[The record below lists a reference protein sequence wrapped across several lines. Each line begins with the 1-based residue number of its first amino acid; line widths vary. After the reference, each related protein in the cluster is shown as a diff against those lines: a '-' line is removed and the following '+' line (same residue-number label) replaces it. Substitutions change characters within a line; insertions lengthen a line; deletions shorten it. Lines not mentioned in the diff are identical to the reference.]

1 MGAVIIGNRERGTP
15 WNGIAIRVI
24 RKRCKYYVFH
34 IVYMYGIE
42 MSICHSI
49 VSSVH
54 IYIYIFF
61 HVTIEQI

>member
-42 MSICHSI
+42 MSIYHSI
-49 VSSVH
+49 VSYV
-54 IYIYIFF
+54 YIYF
-61 HVTIEQI
+61 HVTIEQIYK